1 MKKTLLFFLIS
12 AFTVSAQTVTDY
24 VTSISPPSGIVFDA
38 QGNLFIGD
46 YLNYKIIKV
55 DLLGAK
61 TTITSGLDG
70 SPNQITLDAG
80 NNIWAPSEFFSSVA
94 KVTQAGA
101 ITKYSASGNA
111 YGVAIDASGSVY
123 FSESGPGNI
132 KKIDFPSGTITTFKS
147 GLTTPRGL
155 TFDANGDLLVAC
167 GGSANKII
175 KISPTGNVTD
185 LVTGINSPY
194 FLTLNTNGDLY
205 ISTGSGGSIYL
216 FANGASNGTQSVFS
230 SSLGSAYGIT
240 IRNNELYVARQ
251 GSGLNKISKISLP
264 TLGLN
269 DFPNKQNELVVYP
282 NPFSEF
288 VYIKNIDLNSK
299 KIELFDLNGRL
310 VKSYNASEVIED
322 KLIVSNLPAGNYILK
337 IGTISK
343 KIIIK

>member
-24 VTSISPPSGIVFDA
+24 VTSISPPSGIVFDS

-55 DLLGAK
+55 DLLGNK
-61 TTITSGLDG
+61 TTITSRLEG
-70 SPNQITLDAG
+70 SPNQITLDSNG
-80 NNIWAPSEFFSSVA
+80 NIWVPSEFFTSIA
-94 KVTQAGA
+94 KVTQGGI
-101 ITKYSASGNA
+101 ITNYAAVGNA

-132 KKIDFPSGTITTFKS
+132 KKIDITSGNITTFKS
-147 GLTTPRGL
+147 GLKTPRGL

-167 GGSANKII
+167 GGSANKVI
-175 KISPTGNVTD
+175 KISPAGTITD
-185 LVTGINSPY
+185 VITGINSPY
-194 FLTLNTNGDLY
+194 DLTLNTNGDLY
-205 ISTGSGGSIYL
+205 VSTGFGGSIYFL
-216 FANGASNGTQSVFS
+216 ANGGADGSQSVFS
-230 SSLGSAYGIT
+230 SGLGSAYGIT
-240 IRNNELYVARQ
+240 IRNNDLYVARQ
-251 GSGLNKISKISLP
+251 GSGANKISKISLP

-269 DFPNKQNELVVYP
+269 DFSDKQNELVVYP
-282 NPFSEF
+282 NPSSEF

-299 KIELFDLNGRL
+299 KIELFDINGRL
-310 VKSYNASEVIED
+310 VKSYNGSEIVEG
-322 KLIVSNLPAGNYILK
+322 KLIVSNLQAGNYILK